1 MYKIDNLNFKNK
13 MVKLTVSKSEPTKS
27 KVVKSTMVLTSHDTL
42 PKPTNLDRLEMT
54 TCWKS
59 GKHPGNDLK
68 ISIPGTT
75 SHASIQLPPLQV
87 VTAYLSVEGDLCG
100 QYSVCL
106 EPLPGLKELCSR
118 AMVYAYGDK
127 KLFTNVPR
135 TDLKTFVD
143 GAHHPVLN
151 RGVFIKNKLYRN
163 VHSGKTSQPKFYD
176 KKGNRIHPESIPA
189 GSSIQCKMTLR
200 SYCMN
205 HLYGVTGCLDRENII
220 VHRLGPERGTRV

>member
-1 MYKIDNLNFKNK
+1 MPTSTFLYWITWLYVIKSCPRPRHGRVQNQQTAKLFSLGMYKSDNLNFKNK

-75 SHASIQLPPLQV
+75 SHATIQLPPLQV

-118 AMVYAYGDK
+118 MPMG
-127 KLFTNVPR
+127 T
-135 TDLKTFVD
+135 
-143 GAHHPVLN
+143 
-151 RGVFIKNKLYRN
+151 KN
-163 VHSGKTSQPKFYD
+163 
-176 KKGNRIHPESIPA
+176 
-189 GSSIQCKMTLR
+189 CLR
-200 SYCMN
+200 MFQ
-205 HLYGVTGCLDRENII
+205 EPI
-220 VHRLGPERGTRV
+220 